1 MKHNIRKWVGYVSLA
16 AIAATVA
23 VTSSAYADTPKF
35 KIFLP
40 MSYIGK

>member
-1 MKHNIRKWVGYVSLA
+1 MKHNIRKWVGHVCSA

-35 KIFLP
+35 KIFLS